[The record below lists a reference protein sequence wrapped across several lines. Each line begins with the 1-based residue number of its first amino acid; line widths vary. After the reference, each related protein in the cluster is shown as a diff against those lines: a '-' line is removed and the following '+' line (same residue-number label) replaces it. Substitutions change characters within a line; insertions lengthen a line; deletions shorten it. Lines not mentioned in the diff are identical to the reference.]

1 MLNEMGTDFYHPGSR
16 DMSDTYERQ
25 VRASE
30 KVVLDTLGKIQED
43 LSQVKTDTREIHQ
56 TLFGP
61 RGQEYLGVLPQTE
74 GRLQSL
80 EKRFW
85 TTAIGVIVTL
95 LAGVWQL
102 LRRG

>member
-1 MLNEMGTDFYHPGSR
+1 MGTDFYHPGSH
-16 DMSDTYERQ
+16 DMSDTFER
-25 VRASE
+25 RTRESE
-30 KVVLDTLGKIQED
+30 KLVLDTLKDIRDD
-43 LSQVKTDTREIHQ
+43 LSAVKQDTGEIRQV
-56 TLFGP
+56 LFGP

-74 GRLQSL
+74 SRLQSL

-102 LRRG
+102 LRR